1 MCVLKDRGWRI
12 LLLFLCLLFS
22 SNITAQTDNIFR
34 KTKKEIKIA
43 MFLPLFYDNI
53 DELSFNQYN
62 IAEKRSKPYKCFSYI
77 SFYEGARI
85 ALDVLEN
92 KGYKISLHVFDVGEN
107 DTSKT
112 KEALQYEQ
120 MKEMNLIVPLVF
132 KNSFDMIASFAR
144 QNNIPVVNPMST
156 SMNILENEY
165 VFKIQPDDISTA
177 QTIMKYIQEKHSKAN
192 VIVLY
197 ENNKNNASLVEWY
210 KNNISSYTS
219 TWTIINYGKNAA
231 KLKTYLKPER
241 NNVIINLI
249 EKSSLND
256 NKVFANALIKKLASF
271 STYRITLFA
280 PFDWLDYNN
289 VDYSMMENLDYHF
302 TLTYLND
309 YTNPNF
315 VDFVKDYRKHFK
327 TEPDK
332 FYAAL
337 GYDIMLYFI
346 TALNTKG
353 KDLQTAPNIKNDSQ
367 MINHYH
373 FKHVNN
379 LPGWQNETT
388 TIYNIRNYKIKSEWS
403 Y

>member
-1 MCVLKDRGWRI
+1 MYVLKNRGWRI

-22 SNITAQTDNIFR
+22 SNIIAQTDNIFR

-85 ALDVLEN
+85 ALDILEN

-144 QNNIPVVNPMST
+144 QNHIPVVNPMST
-156 SMNILENEY
+156 NMSILENEC
-165 VFKIQPDDISTA
+165 VFKIQPDDISKA

-210 KNNISSYTS
+210 KGNISSYTS
-219 TWTIINYGKNAA
+219 NWTIINYGKNAT
-231 KLKTYLKPER
+231 KLKTYLKPEK
-241 NNVIINLI
+241 NNIIINLI

-256 NKVFANALIKKLASF
+256 NKVFANTLIKKLSSF
-271 STYRITLFA
+271 SSYRITLFA

-353 KDLQTAPNIKNDSQ
+353 KDLQNAPNIKNDGQ

>member
-1 MCVLKDRGWRI
+1 MELRNKGWKVL
-12 LLLFLCLLFS
+12 LMFLCLLFLN
-22 SNITAQTDNIFR
+22 NISAQTDNIFR
-34 KTKKEIKIA
+34 KTRKEIKVA

-77 SFYEGARI
+77 SFYEGVRI

-92 KGYKISLHVFDVGEN
+92 SGYKISLHVFDVGEN
-107 DTSKT
+107 DTLKT
-112 KEALQYEQ
+112 KEALQYDQ
-120 MKEMNLIVPLVF
+120 MKEMNFIVPLVF
-132 KNSFDMIASFAR
+132 KNSFDMISSFAK
-144 QNNIPVVNPMST
+144 QNYIPVVNPMST
-156 SMNILENEY
+156 SMNILENEC
-165 VFKIQPDDISTA
+165 VFKIQPDDISKA

-197 ENNKNNASLVEWY
+197 ENNKNNASLIEWY
-210 KNNISSYTS
+210 KENISSYTS
-219 TWTIINYGKNAA
+219 SWTIINYGKNAS
-231 KLKTYLKPER
+231 KLKAYLKPEQ
-241 NNVIINLI
+241 NNIVINLV
-249 EKSSLND
+249 EKPSLND
-256 NKVFANALIKKLASF
+256 NKVFANTLIKKLSSF

-280 PFDWLDYNN
+280 PFEWLDYNN
-289 VDYSMMENLDYHF
+289 VDYSMMESLDYHF

-315 VDFVKDYRKHFK
+315 VDFVKEYRKHFK

-346 TALNTKG
+346 TALNSRG
-353 KDLQTAPNIKNDSQ
+353 KDLLNSPNIKNDTQ

-373 FKHVNN
+373 FRHVNN